1 MLFLNLFSKK
11 MDFLGAEA
19 ARVLDISRP
28 TPSDAHDL
36 YTCVDLG
43 KQGRQGPCGRVVN
56 ERPGVLCRNH
66 ITSLA
71 EQLKHRNT
79 SFS

>member
-43 KQGRQGPCGRVVN
+43 KQGRQGPSGRVVN
-56 ERPGVLCRNH
+56 ERPGVLYRNH
-66 ITSLA
+66 ITPLA
-71 EQLKHRNT
+71 E
-79 SFS
+79 